1 MLFITLPMYDN
12 YKNYVSKRVATMI
25 GSGNIGVFS
34 SPLAT
39 LAPSLVKLQHFA
51 KMVVFETVLNSRETY
66 FSDKQRRN
74 VTLMVDLS
82 TVSGSSFKH
91 P

>member
-1 MLFITLPMYDN
+1 MYDN
-12 YKNYVSKRVATMI
+12 YKNYVGKRVATMI
-25 GSGNIGVFS
+25 GSVNIRVFS

-66 FSDKQRRN
+66 FNDKHWRN
-74 VTLMVDLS
+74 IALMVDLN
-82 TVSGSSFKH
+82 TV
-91 P
+91 